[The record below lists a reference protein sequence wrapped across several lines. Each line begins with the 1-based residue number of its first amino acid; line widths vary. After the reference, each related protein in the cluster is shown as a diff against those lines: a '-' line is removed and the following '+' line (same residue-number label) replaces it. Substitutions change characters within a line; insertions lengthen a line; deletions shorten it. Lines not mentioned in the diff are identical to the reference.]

1 MKKSEL
7 HLRGKESY
15 SRLLRWRKIRSD
27 LCFEIL
33 MSGKSEGK
41 AHYHTQRNPSEG
53 SGSSLA
59 EEMTGTW
66 IKATEVRMK
75 RSWVQE
81 KLWSGMIGL
90 VTITEDRAGNKSS
103 VGEEQTVTAE
113 LECGLPESEQ
123 DKACIFLFFK
133 DLICKKCPTH
143 FSVRWFIYLSGLLV
157 HTLLYCLH
165 LFDRV

>member
-1 MKKSEL
+1 
-7 HLRGKESY
+7 
-15 SRLLRWRKIRSD
+15 
-27 LCFEIL
+27 
-33 MSGKSEGK
+33 
-41 AHYHTQRNPSEG
+41 
-53 SGSSLA
+53 
-59 EEMTGTW
+59 
-66 IKATEVRMK
+66 
-75 RSWVQE
+75 
-81 KLWSGMIGL
+81 MIGL